1 VTRRKSTTDMELR
14 GVSVQNNS
22 ASSQTRGKRTMSNAD
37 IRGRFIWHELVTTD
51 PEAAAAFY
59 SKVVPWKTQDSGM
72 PSYTLWMAG
81 KTQVGG
87 LTGLPESAEAG
98 TPPHWIIYIATPD
111 VDATVADAERLGGKV
126 VKEPADIPNM
136 GRFAVLT
143 DPQGATFAV
152 YTPPGPPPEGSE
164 GAKPGPGEFTWHELA
179 TTDAAAAL
187 DFYGELFGW
196 EKGAAHDMGGM
207 GTYQLISIQGADSGG
222 VYNLQ
227 GNATP
232 PHWLSYVQVPDCTKA
247 TDVAKSEGA
256 RVLNG
261 PMEVPGGSWITM
273 MQDPQGGSFAVVEAP
288 KAAAAKPAAKAKKP
302 KADKVAAK
310 ADEPAVAS
318 AAEPVAKAGRKPAK
332 KGAGRPAPKKAPAKK
347 TAAKKKAAGKPAAK
361 KKAAAGR
368 PAPKKAAGRPAPKK
382 GAARKAA
389 GRASAKRGKSAMK
402 KSGAAA
408 GRPAP
413 KKSGGAKKKGKRR

>member
-1 VTRRKSTTDMELR
+1 
-14 GVSVQNNS
+14 
-22 ASSQTRGKRTMSNAD
+22 
-37 IRGRFIWHELVTTD
+37 
-51 PEAAAAFY
+51 
-59 SKVVPWKTQDSGM
+59 M

-111 VDATVADAERLGGKV
+111 VDATVADAERLGGKI

-187 DFYGELFGW
+187 DFYVELFGW
-196 EKGAAHDMGGM
+196 EKGPGHDMGGM
-207 GTYQLISIQGADSGG
+207 GTYQLINLQGAESGG

-232 PHWLSYVQVPDCTKA
+232 PHWLSYVQVPDCAKA
-247 TDVAKSEGA
+247 ADVAKGAGA
-256 RVLNG
+256 RILNG

-273 MQDPQGGSFAVVEAP
+273 MEDPQGGSFAVVEQP

-310 ADEPAVAS
+310 ADAPATAES
-318 AAEPVAKAGRKPAK
+318 AAKPARKAAK
-332 KGAGRPAPKKAPAKK
+332 KGARKAPAKK
-347 TAAKKKAAGKPAAK
+347 TAAKKTAAKKPAAKKTAAKKAAGKPAS
-361 KKAAAGR
+361 KKA
-368 PAPKKAAGRPAPKK
+368 APKKAAKKAAKK
-382 GAARKAA
+382 GTARKAA
-389 GRASAKRGKSAMK
+389 GSTGAKRGKSAAK
-402 KSGAAA
+402 KSGATGKKA
-408 GRPAP
+408 GP
-413 KKSGGAKKKGKRR
+413 KKKGKRR

>member
-1 VTRRKSTTDMELR
+1 
-14 GVSVQNNS
+14 
-22 ASSQTRGKRTMSNAD
+22 MSNAD

-51 PEAAAAFY
+51 PDAAAAFY

-98 TPPHWIIYIATPD
+98 TPPHWIVYIATPD
-111 VDATVADAERLGGKV
+111 VDATVADVERLGGKI

-164 GAKPGPGEFTWHELA
+164 GAKPGAGEFTWHELA
-179 TTDAAAAL
+179 TTDADAAL
-187 DFYGELFGW
+187 DFYVELFGW
-196 EKGAAHDMGGM
+196 EKGEAHDMGAM
-207 GTYQLISIQGADSGG
+207 GTYQLINYQGAQVGG
-222 VYNLQ
+222 VYKLQ

-232 PHWLSYVQVPDCTKA
+232 AHWLSYVQVPDCGKA
-247 TDVAKSEGA
+247 TDVAKAEGA

-273 MQDPQGGSFAVVEAP
+273 LEDPQGGSFAVVEPP
-288 KAAAAKPAAKAKKP
+288 KAAAAKAKKP
-302 KADKVAAK
+302 KTAK
-310 ADEPAVAS
+310 ADKAEAAADALAAKPARKKAKKKAAS
-318 AAEPVAKAGRKPAK
+318 AAA
-332 KGAGRPAPKKAPAKK
+332 KKAPAKK
-347 TAAKKKAAGKPAAK
+347 TAAKKTAAK
-361 KKAAAGR
+361 KTAAGRPAPKKTAAKKAVGKKAAGR
-368 PAPKKAAGRPAPKK
+368 PAPKKAAKK
-382 GAARKAA
+382 GA
-389 GRASAKRGKSAMK
+389 GSAKRGKSAVK
-402 KSGAAA
+402 KGAATGKKA
-408 GRPAP
+408 GP
-413 KKSGGAKKKGKRR
+413 KKKGKRR

>member
-1 VTRRKSTTDMELR
+1 
-14 GVSVQNNS
+14 
-22 ASSQTRGKRTMSNAD
+22 MSNAD

-51 PEAAAAFY
+51 PDAAAAFY

-81 KTQVGG
+81 KTQIGG
-87 LTGLPESAEAG
+87 LTGLPESTEAG
-98 TPPHWIIYIATPD
+98 TPPHWIVYIATPD
-111 VDATVADAERLGGKV
+111 VDATVTDAKRLGGKV

-152 YTPPGPPPEGSE
+152 YTPPGPPPEGTV

-187 DFYGELFGW
+187 DFYVELFGW
-196 EKGAAHDMGGM
+196 EKGPAHDMGAM
-207 GTYQLISIQGADSGG
+207 GTYQLIHVHGAESGG

-232 PHWLSYVQVPDCTKA
+232 AHWLSYVQVADCTKA
-247 TDVAKSEGA
+247 TEVAKSEGA

-273 MQDPQGGSFAVVEAP
+273 LEDPQGGSFAVVEQP
-288 KAAAAKPAAKAKKP
+288 KAAGAKPAAKAKKP
-302 KADKVAAK
+302 KAEKIAAK
-310 ADEPAVAS
+310 ADEPVAVS
-318 AAEPVAKAGRKPAK
+318 QAEAPAEKARRKPAK
-332 KGAGRPAPKKAPAKK
+332 KGAKKAPAKKAPAKKAPAKK
-347 TAAKKKAAGKPAAK
+347 TAA
-361 KKAAAGR
+361 GR
-368 PAPKKAAGRPAPKK
+368 PAPKKTAAKKAPAKK
-382 GAARKAA
+382 SAAKKSAGKKVAKKAAKKAA
-389 GRASAKRGKSAMK
+389 GKASASTKAKPGKAPAK
-402 KSGAAA
+402 KKAGA
-408 GRPAP
+408 
-413 KKSGGAKKKGKRR
+413 KKGKRR

>member
-1 VTRRKSTTDMELR
+1 
-14 GVSVQNNS
+14 
-22 ASSQTRGKRTMSNAD
+22 MSNAD

-81 KTQVGG
+81 KTQIGG
-87 LTGLPESAEAG
+87 LTGLPESTEAG
-98 TPPHWIIYIATPD
+98 TPPHWIVYIATPD
-111 VDATVADAERLGGKV
+111 VDATVTDAKRLGGKV

-152 YTPPGPPPEGSE
+152 YTPPGPPPEGTV

-187 DFYGELFGW
+187 DFYVELFGW
-196 EKGAAHDMGGM
+196 EKGPGHDMGAM
-207 GTYQLISIQGADSGG
+207 GTYQLIHVHGAESGG

-232 PHWLSYVQVPDCTKA
+232 AHWLSYVQVADCTKA
-247 TDVAKSEGA
+247 TEVAKAEGA

-273 MQDPQGGSFAVVEAP
+273 LEDPQGGSFAVVEQP
-288 KAAAAKPAAKAKKP
+288 KAAGAKPAAKAKKP
-302 KADKVAAK
+302 KAEKIAAK
-310 ADEPAVAS
+310 ADEPVAVS
-318 AAEPVAKAGRKPAK
+318 QAEAPAEKARRKPAK
-332 KGAGRPAPKKAPAKK
+332 KGAKKAPAKKAPAKKAPAKK
-347 TAAKKKAAGKPAAK
+347 TAS
-361 KKAAAGR
+361 GR
-368 PAPKKAAGRPAPKK
+368 PAPKKTAAKKAPAKK
-382 GAARKAA
+382 SAAKKSAGKKVAKKAAKKAA
-389 GRASAKRGKSAMK
+389 GKASASTKA
-402 KSGAAA
+402 KSGKAPAKKKA
-408 GRPAP
+408 GA
-413 KKSGGAKKKGKRR
+413 KKGKRR

>member
-1 VTRRKSTTDMELR
+1 
-14 GVSVQNNS
+14 
-22 ASSQTRGKRTMSNAD
+22 MSNAD

-87 LTGLPESAEAG
+87 LTGLPESEEAG
-98 TPPHWIIYIATPD
+98 TPPHWIVYIATPD

-126 VKEPADIPNM
+126 VKDPADIPNM

-164 GAKPGPGEFTWHELA
+164 GAKPGAGEFTWHELA

-187 DFYGELFGW
+187 DFYIELFGW
-196 EKGAAHDMGGM
+196 EKGPGHEMGAM
-207 GTYQLISIQGADSGG
+207 GTYHIINHQSAGVGG

-227 GNATP
+227 GAATP
-232 PHWLSYVQVPDCTKA
+232 PHWLSYVQVSDVTEA
-247 TDVAKSEGA
+247 TEVAKDAGA

-273 MQDPQGGSFAVVEAP
+273 LEDPQGGSFAVVESA
-288 KAAAAKPAAKAKKP
+288 KAEASKPAAKAKKP
-302 KADKVAAK
+302 KKEKTAAK
-310 ADEPAVAS
+310 ADEPAAVS
-318 AAEPVAKAGRKPAK
+318 QLELIPAAEKAPRKPAK

-347 TAAKKKAAGKPAAK
+347 TVAKKTVAKKTAAKKTAAK
-361 KKAAAGR
+361 KT
-368 PAPKKAAGRPAPKK
+368 PAKKAAGRPAAKKVAKKAAKK
-382 GAARKAA
+382 GAPKAVGSTGA
-389 GRASAKRGKSAMK
+389 QRGKSAIKK
-402 KSGAAA
+402 KSATGKRAGA
-408 GRPAP
+408 
-413 KKSGGAKKKGKRR
+413 KKGKRR